1 MTRIDDA
8 VDQVLKK
15 EPHLT
20 RAEAIKVVIE
30 KHEKNRIKKQSEAKI
45 KRAKK
50 EGRKVNQLR
59 AVSRLYLVVQF
70 HLDERLVNNAL
81 LTDNYF
87 TASRFQSFRKA

>member
-30 KHEKNRIKKQSEAKI
+30 KYEKNRIKKQSEAKI

-50 EGRKVNQLR
+50 RKEKGKPAKDSIKIVSGG
-59 AVSRLYLVVQF
+59 AVSPR
-70 HLDERLVNNAL
+70 
-81 LTDNYF
+81 
-87 TASRFQSFRKA
+87 

>member
-8 VDQVLKK
+8 VDKVLKK

-50 EGRKVNQLR
+50 RREKGKPAKGIIKTVSGG
-59 AVSRLYLVVQF
+59 AVSPR
-70 HLDERLVNNAL
+70 
-81 LTDNYF
+81 
-87 TASRFQSFRKA
+87 